1 MTSKIAPND
10 STRTDDIVPVRI
22 KVLWSSGALGV
33 AFMMNAVAGFALVY
47 MITVLKIE
55 PAVAGFIAFFPKIFD
70 AFTDPLVGGWSDRLA
85 VKGSRRRPFLLW
97 GAVLSSLSFMMI
109 FMTPIFEAQIF
120 TILFIFT
127 AMMLF
132 SFGYT
137 VFNIPYL
144 AMPAEM
150 TDDYHERTSIHSY
163 RVVTYSIAGLI
174 GASVP
179 LILEVLG
186 KSSWSSYAAIGAGG
200 AVLIFVTMCISWYGT
215 KDARFST
222 APIDRPNI
230 FTELNHVFA
239 NKHYIRLL
247 MLKFCQ
253 LFGVAA
259 TIAAIPFFVLN
270 VMTRDFGVFALYFVV
285 VNVVSIISAPL
296 LLKLSRRIGKSPT
309 YVISALCFVLAVT
322 SWSFVQPGEPT
333 WAILMRAA
341 VIGVAACGNVL
352 MAMSMLT
359 DIINYDSRIHGMR
372 REGIFVAFYSFVE
385 KFTFAFGPLVVGIAL
400 SVAGF
405 DKTLPVDALQ
415 SPQVRQAIL
424 LGMSYIPAVMGL
436 LSIWLLSGY
445 KLTEADL
452 KPVPTLA

>member
-1 MTSKIAPND
+1 MTAITAP
-10 STRTDDIVPVRI
+10 TDTVATEDIIPQRI

-33 AFMMNAVAGFALVY
+33 ALMMNTVAGFVLVY
-47 MITVLKIE
+47 MVTVLKLE
-55 PAVAGFIAFFPKIFD
+55 PALAGFIAFFPKIFD

-85 VKGSRRRPFLLW
+85 SKGSRRRPFLLW
-97 GAVLSSLSFMMI
+97 GAILSSLSFLMV
-109 FMTPIFEAQIF
+109 FMTPIFENQTF
-120 TILFIFT
+120 TVLFIFT
-127 AMMLF
+127 AMMTL

-137 VFNIPYL
+137 LFNIPYL

-163 RVVTYSIAGLI
+163 RVMSYSVAGLI
-174 GASVP
+174 GAGIP
-179 LILEVLG
+179 ILLEEMG
-186 KSSWSSYAAIGAGG
+186 KTSWQSYATIGMIGAII
-200 AVLIFVTMCISWYGT
+200 IFVTMFITWYGT

-222 APIDRPNI
+222 APIDRPKI
-230 FTELNHVFA
+230 LTELRHVFS

-247 MLKFCQ
+247 ALKFCQ

-259 TIAAIPFFVLN
+259 TIAAIPFLVLY
-270 VMTRDFGVFALYFVV
+270 VLQRDFGIFTYYLLVV
-285 VNVVSIISAPL
+285 GIVSTASAPIL
-296 LLKLSRRIGKSPT
+296 YKLSRKIGKSQT
-309 YVISALCFVLAVT
+309 YIISALCFVIAVA
-322 SWSFVQPGEPT
+322 SWSFAQPDDPT
-333 WAILMRAA
+333 WAVLVRAFVVGIA
-341 VIGVAACGNVL
+341 SCGNVL

-359 DIINYDSRIHGMR
+359 DIINHDSRIHGIR

-405 DKTLPVDALQ
+405 DKNLPTDTLQ
-415 SPQVRQAIL
+415 SPQVRHAIL

-436 LSIWLLSGY
+436 ASIWLLSGY

-452 KPVPTLA
+452 KDPIAFG

>member
-1 MTSKIAPND
+1 MNSQIVNNGPRAINPNIIP
-10 STRTDDIVPVRI
+10 RRI
-22 KVLWSSGALGV
+22 KILWSSGALGV
-33 AFMMNAVAGFALVY
+33 AFMMNTVAGFVLVY
-47 MITVLKIE
+47 MVTVLKIE
-55 PAVAGFIAFFPKIFD
+55 PAIAGFIAFFPKIFD
-70 AFTDPLVGGWSDRLA
+70 AFTDPIVGGWSDRLA
-85 VKGSRRRPFLLW
+85 VKGSRRRPFLIW
-97 GAVLSSLSFMMI
+97 GAILSPLSFMMI
-109 FMTPIFEAQIF
+109 FMTPVFENGNY
-120 TILFIFT
+120 TIGFVFT

-137 VFNIPYL
+137 IFNIPYL

-186 KSSWSSYAAIGAGG
+186 KSSWSSYATIGACGG
-200 AVLIFVTMCISWYGT
+200 VLIFVTMFFTWFGT
-215 KDARFST
+215 KEARFST
-222 APIDRPNI
+222 APIERPKI
-230 FTELNHVFA
+230 FTELEHVFA

-270 VMTRDFGVFALYFVV
+270 VMTRDFGIFALYFIV
-285 VNVVSIISAPL
+285 VNVVSIIAAPL
-296 LLKLSRRIGKSPT
+296 LLKLSRRIGKSRT
-309 YVISALCFVLAVT
+309 YIVSALCFVVAVI
-322 SWSFVQPGEPT
+322 SWSFAQAGEPT
-333 WAILMRAA
+333 WAILMRAF
-341 VIGVAACGNVL
+341 VIGIAASGNVL

-359 DIINYDSRIHGMR
+359 DIINYDSRIHGIR

-400 SVAGF
+400 TIAGF
-405 DKTLPVDALQ
+405 DKNLPVDALQ
-415 SPQVRQAIL
+415 SPEVRQAIL

-436 LSIWLLSGY
+436 ISIWLLSGY
-445 KLTEADL
+445 KLTESDL
-452 KPVPTLA
+452 KSDV